1 MTFVEMFKE
10 KVPLQYL
17 AMKQKPTDTANDKQL
32 ICLGFLS
39 IIKLKVYLAKLDK
52 NWFFFFL

>member
-52 NWFFFFL
+52 NWFSFFL

>member
-10 KVPLQYL
+10 KAPLQYL

-52 NWFFFFL
+52 NWFSFFL

>member
-52 NWFFFFL
+52 NWFPFFL